1 MEVTEMFEVKRF
13 APILAVFALGA
24 AVAACDDPSQQQQQ
38 SEVPALEQVPDNQ
51 QSQDP
56 ATTPSQ

>member
-1 MEVTEMFEVKRF
+1 MFEVKRF

-24 AVAACDDPSQQQQQ
+24 AVAACDDAGQQQQQ

-56 ATTPSQ
+56 ATTTTQ